1 MTRQE
6 IIDAFPKE
14 RSYDEIAYIFI
25 IITAFIFIMYSI
37 HRLLS
42 SQNDK
47 STKIL
52 IWSILSI
59 AGGVVLISITQ
70 VIQMNNYNE
79 SYPELKQAWKQD
91 SFLPYLQSLDEIK
104 VPIFQSKWNN
114 EGKLDLILD
123 TDKYKK
129 TLTGI
134 QNFDFYNSSNPDDK
148 GYVLIK
154 DLGNLDD
161 FPVSSDVKYYY
172 TSILHVGTWLPKRD
186 LEVK

>member
-6 IIDAFPKE
+6 VINAFPKD
-14 RSYDEIAYIFI
+14 RSYDDIAYIIMITISFLFI
-25 IITAFIFIMYSI
+25 SYSI
-37 HRLLS
+37 LRLVM
-42 SQNDK
+42 SQNYK
-47 STKIL
+47 KKRIL
-52 IWSILSI
+52 NWSILFI
-59 AGGVVLISITQ
+59 AGGLFLFSITQ

-79 SYPELKQAWKQD
+79 SYPELKQAWKHE

-134 QNFDFYNSSNPDDK
+134 QNFDFYDSFNPDDK